1 MCRWLA
7 SANSMGFDES
17 RRFPVNS
24 NQFQPLLKK
33 LLWPIKLNQ
42 GSFRTGNGVKNRAQ
56 AEAEAEGVETGLSA

>member
-1 MCRWLA
+1 M
-7 SANSMGFDES
+7 STVSGEFQS
-17 RRFPVNS
+17 IPINS
-24 NQFQPLLKK
+24 NQFQSLLKK